1 MTKTSARYSP
11 EVRARAVRMVLDH
24 QADRSL
30 GPVAFGASLNKIQ
43 TLQAH
48 RTEMRENPR
57 LIQSLRHDRL
67 HHGMARLNADTA

>member
-30 GPVAFGASLNKIQ
+30 GPVAFGASLNKIK
-43 TLQAH
+43 
-48 RTEMRENPR
+48 RYRR
-57 LIQSLRHDRL
+57 IVLRCEKTIASFRAFVMIACTMVWL
-67 HHGMARLNADTA
+67 A